1 MARAQ
6 TPELP
11 PSWPENAEGRLMATM
26 AVVVSERGYAQTR
39 VSDVLDRTRVSR
51 RTFYVYFANRDDC
64 FFSTY
69 DAIVAD
75 VSALLDAT
83 AGGLDDLLAG
93 LLGYFARWPAQARVL
108 LIDVL
113 ATGPAGAQLYEET
126 MATFA
131 RRLSNCSCWQPGSC
145 ESLERIDLAQVFLGG
160 MLRIVQ
166 QQLVTGGDASLAAL
180 LPTVIAL
187 SRRGRVTD
195 SAG

>member
-6 TPELP
+6 TPEVP
-11 PSWPENAEGRLMATM
+11 PSWPENAQGRLMATM
-26 AVVVSERGYAQTR
+26 AVVASERGYVQTR
-39 VSDVLDRTRVSR
+39 VSDVLDRTHVSR

-64 FFSTY
+64 FFATY

-75 VSALLDAT
+75 VSALRDAT

-93 LLGYFARWPAQARVL
+93 LLEYFSRWPAQARVL

-113 ATGPAGAQLYEET
+113 VTGPAGVQLYEET

-145 ESLERIDLAQVFLGG
+145 GNLERVDLAQAFLGG
-160 MLRIVQ
+160 VLRIVQ
-166 QQLVTGGDASLAAL
+166 QKLVADGDASLAAL
-180 LPTVIAL
+180 LPTIAAL
-187 SRRGRVTD
+187 TRRVRVTD
-195 SAG
+195 SAV